1 MTSPVEYHSY
11 VRRFF
16 PASVGLFSLMILPA
30 VFLASGHAQMN
41 STTGAVMPATGA
53 VMPATGAVSPRTGG
67 VAPPVGQLVN
77 PPTGVPPLGP
87 RGIAPNSRGV
97 FLAPNMP
104 PNGEHRHHPP
114 HDADLAP
121 GLVFPVPYAVDA
133 GATQDNDNEDPNE
146 NEDDEY
152 LGGPTIFDRRGSGAN
167 SYVPP
172 VKDLSPPPAR
182 QGDDAAAETPQPPP
196 QPTVLVF
203 KDGRKLEVG
212 NYAILGQT
220 IFDLTPGHARKIAL
234 ADLDLEATR
243 QQNDDRGV
251 TFQLPASAQAN

>member
-11 VRRFF
+11 VRHFF
-16 PASVGLFSLMILPA
+16 PASVVLFSLMILPS
-30 VFLASGHAQMN
+30 VFVASGHAQMN
-41 STTGAVMPATGA
+41 STTGAVMPATGT
-53 VMPATGAVSPRTGG
+53 VRPATGAVSPRTGS

-77 PPTGVPPLGP
+77 PLTGVPPLGP
-87 RGIAPNSRGV
+87 RGVAPNSRGV

-104 PNGEHRHHPP
+104 RNGEHRHHHP
-114 HDADLAP
+114 HDADLGL
-121 GLVFPVPYAVDA
+121 GLVYAVPYAVDA
-133 GATQDNDNEDPNE
+133 GATEDNNEDPNE
-146 NEDDEY
+146 NEDDEH

-182 QGDDAAAETPQPPP
+182 QGDEAAAETPQPPP

>member
-1 MTSPVEYHSY
+1 MTSPVEYHRY
-11 VRRFF
+11 VRHFF
-16 PASVGLFSLMILPA
+16 PASFVLFSLMILPA
-30 VFLASGHAQMN
+30 VFVASGHAQMN
-41 STTGAVMPATGA
+41 STTGA

-77 PPTGVPPLGP
+77 PPTGVTPLGP
-87 RGIAPNSRGV
+87 LGGAPNSRGV

-104 PNGEHRHHPP
+104 RNGEHRHHHP
-114 HDADLAP
+114 HDAALAP
-121 GLVFPVPYAVDA
+121 GLVYPVPYAVDA
-133 GATQDNDNEDPNE
+133 GATKDNEDPNE
-146 NEDDEY
+146 NEDDEH

-182 QGDDAAAETPQPPP
+182 QGDDAAETPQPPP

-203 KDGRKLEVG
+203 KDGRNLEVG
-212 NYAILGQT
+212 NYAILGQA

>member
-41 STTGAVMPATGA
+41 STTGA

-104 PNGEHRHHPP
+104 RNGEHRHHHP
-114 HDADLAP
+114 HDADLGP
-121 GLVFPVPYAVDA
+121 GLV
-133 GATQDNDNEDPNE
+133 
-146 NEDDEY
+146 
-152 LGGPTIFDRRGSGAN
+152 
-167 SYVPP
+167 
-172 VKDLSPPPAR
+172 
-182 QGDDAAAETPQPPP
+182 
-196 QPTVLVF
+196 
-203 KDGRKLEVG
+203 
-212 NYAILGQT
+212 
-220 IFDLTPGHARKIAL
+220 
-234 ADLDLEATR
+234 
-243 QQNDDRGV
+243 
-251 TFQLPASAQAN
+251 

>member
-1 MTSPVEYHSY
+1 

-53 VMPATGAVSPRTGG
+53 VSPRTGG
-67 VAPPVGQLVN
+67 VAPPVGQLVS
-77 PPTGVPPLGP
+77 PPTGVPALSP

-104 PNGEHRHHPP
+104 RNGEHRHHHP

-121 GLVFPVPYAVDA
+121 GLVYPVPYAVDA

-182 QGDDAAAETPQPPP
+182 RGDDAAAETPQPPP

>member
-1 MTSPVEYHSY
+1 
-11 VRRFF
+11 
-16 PASVGLFSLMILPA
+16 
-30 VFLASGHAQMN
+30 
-41 STTGAVMPATGA
+41 MP
-53 VMPATGAVSPRTGG
+53 R
-67 VAPPVGQLVN
+67 
-77 PPTGVPPLGP
+77 
-87 RGIAPNSRGV
+87 
-97 FLAPNMP
+97 
-104 PNGEHRHHPP
+104 NGEHRHHHP

-121 GLVFPVPYAVDA
+121 GLVYPVPYAVDA
-133 GATQDNDNEDPNE
+133 GATQDNDNEDPDE

-182 QGDDAAAETPQPPP
+182 RGDDAAAETPQPPP

>member
-53 VMPATGAVSPRTGG
+53 VSPRTGG

-77 PPTGVPPLGP
+77 PPTGVTPLGP
-87 RGIAPNSRGV
+87 RGGAPNSRGV

-104 PNGEHRHHPP
+104 RNGEHRHHHP

-121 GLVFPVPYAVDA
+121 GLVYPVPYAVDA
-133 GATQDNDNEDPNE
+133 GATEDNEDPNE
-146 NEDDEY
+146 NEDDEH

-182 QGDDAAAETPQPPP
+182 QGDDAAETPQPPP

>member
-1 MTSPVEYHSY
+1 
-11 VRRFF
+11 
-16 PASVGLFSLMILPA
+16 
-30 VFLASGHAQMN
+30 
-41 STTGAVMPATGA
+41 MP
-53 VMPATGAVSPRTGG
+53 R
-67 VAPPVGQLVN
+67 
-77 PPTGVPPLGP
+77 
-87 RGIAPNSRGV
+87 
-97 FLAPNMP
+97 
-104 PNGEHRHHPP
+104 NGEHRHHHP

-121 GLVFPVPYAVDA
+121 GLVYPVPYAVDA

>member
-11 VRRFF
+11 VRHFF
-16 PASVGLFSLMILPA
+16 PASVLLFSLMILPA
-30 VFLASGHAQMN
+30 VFVASGHAQMN
-41 STTGAVMPATGA
+41 STTGA

-87 RGIAPNSRGV
+87 RGGAPNSRGV
-97 FLAPNMP
+97 FLAPNMLR
-104 PNGEHRHHPP
+104 NGEHRHHHP

-121 GLVFPVPYAVDA
+121 GLVYPVPYAVDA
-133 GATQDNDNEDPNE
+133 GATKDNEDPNE
-146 NEDDEY
+146 NEDDEH

-182 QGDDAAAETPQPPP
+182 QGDDAAETPQPPP

-212 NYAILGQT
+212 NYAILGQA

>member
-1 MTSPVEYHSY
+1 MTSPVEYHRY
-11 VRRFF
+11 VRHFF
-16 PASVGLFSLMILPA
+16 PASVVLFSLMILPA
-30 VFLASGHAQMN
+30 VFVASGHAQMN
-41 STTGAVMPATGA
+41 STTGA

-77 PPTGVPPLGP
+77 PPTGVTPLGP
-87 RGIAPNSRGV
+87 RGGAPNSRGV

-104 PNGEHRHHPP
+104 RNGEHRHHHP

-121 GLVFPVPYAVDA
+121 GLVYPVPYAVDA
-133 GATQDNDNEDPNE
+133 GATKDNEDPNE
-146 NEDDEY
+146 NEDDEH

-172 VKDLSPPPAR
+172 AR
-182 QGDDAAAETPQPPP
+182 QGDDAAETPQPPP

-212 NYAILGQT
+212 NYAILGQA

>member
-30 VFLASGHAQMN
+30 AFLASGHAQMN
-41 STTGAVMPATGA
+41 STTGA

-67 VAPPVGQLVN
+67 VAPPVGQLVS
-77 PPTGVPPLGP
+77 PPTGVPALSP

-104 PNGEHRHHPP
+104 RNGEHRHHHP

-121 GLVFPVPYAVDA
+121 GLVYPVPYAVDA

-182 QGDDAAAETPQPPP
+182 RGDDAAAETPQPPP

>member
-53 VMPATGAVSPRTGG
+53 VSPRTGG
-67 VAPPVGQLVN
+67 VAPPVGQLVS
-77 PPTGVPPLGP
+77 PPTGVPALSP

-104 PNGEHRHHPP
+104 RNGEHRHHHP

-121 GLVFPVPYAVDA
+121 GLVYPVPYAVDA

-182 QGDDAAAETPQPPP
+182 RGDDAAAETPPPPP

>member
-30 VFLASGHAQMN
+30 AFLASGHAQMN
-41 STTGAVMPATGA
+41 STTGA

-67 VAPPVGQLVN
+67 VAPPVGQLVS
-77 PPTGVPPLGP
+77 PPTGVPALGP

-104 PNGEHRHHPP
+104 RNGEHRHHHP

-121 GLVFPVPYAVDA
+121 GLVYPVPYAVDA

-182 QGDDAAAETPQPPP
+182 RGDDAAAETPQPPP

-220 IFDLTPGHARKIAL
+220 IFDLTPGHSRKIAL

>member
-11 VRRFF
+11 VRHFF
-16 PASVGLFSLMILPA
+16 PASVVLLSWMILPA
-30 VFLASGHAQMN
+30 VFLASGHAQTN
-41 STTGAVMPATGA
+41 STTGA
-53 VMPATGAVSPRTGG
+53 VMPATGAVSPRTGS
-67 VAPPVGQLVN
+67 VA
-77 PPTGVPPLGP
+77 PPTGVPALGP
-87 RGIAPNSRGV
+87 RGVAPSSRGV

-104 PNGEHRHHPP
+104 RNGEHRHHHP
-114 HDADLAP
+114 HDASLAP
-121 GLVFPVPYAVDA
+121 GLVYPVPYAVDA
-133 GATQDNDNEDPNE
+133 GATEDNEDPNE
-146 NEDDEY
+146 NEDDEH

>member
-1 MTSPVEYHSY
+1 
-11 VRRFF
+11 
-16 PASVGLFSLMILPA
+16 
-30 VFLASGHAQMN
+30 
-41 STTGAVMPATGA
+41 
-53 VMPATGAVSPRTGG
+53 
-67 VAPPVGQLVN
+67 
-77 PPTGVPPLGP
+77 
-87 RGIAPNSRGV
+87 
-97 FLAPNMP
+97 LAPNMP
-104 PNGEHRHHPP
+104 RNGEHRHHHP

-121 GLVFPVPYAVDA
+121 GLVYPVPYAVDA

-182 QGDDAAAETPQPPP
+182 RGDDAAAETPQPPP

-220 IFDLTPGHARKIAL
+220 IFDLTPGHSRKIAL

>member
-53 VMPATGAVSPRTGG
+53 VSPRTGG
-67 VAPPVGQLVN
+67 VAPPVGQLVS
-77 PPTGVPPLGP
+77 PPTGVPALSP

-104 PNGEHRHHPP
+104 RNGEHRHHHP

-121 GLVFPVPYAVDA
+121 GLVYPVPYAVDA

-182 QGDDAAAETPQPPP
+182 RGDDAAAETPQPPP

>member
-53 VMPATGAVSPRTGG
+53 VMPATGAVMPATGAVSPRTGS

-77 PPTGVPPLGP
+77 PPTGVRPLGP

-104 PNGEHRHHPP
+104 RNGKHRHHHP

-121 GLVFPVPYAVDA
+121 GLVYPVPYAVDA
-133 GATQDNDNEDPNE
+133 GATEDNEDPHE
-146 NEDDEY
+146 N
-152 LGGPTIFDRRGSGAN
+152 
-167 SYVPP
+167 
-172 VKDLSPPPAR
+172 
-182 QGDDAAAETPQPPP
+182 
-196 QPTVLVF
+196 
-203 KDGRKLEVG
+203 
-212 NYAILGQT
+212 
-220 IFDLTPGHARKIAL
+220 
-234 ADLDLEATR
+234 
-243 QQNDDRGV
+243 NDD
-251 TFQLPASAQAN
+251 

>member
-104 PNGEHRHHPP
+104 RNGEHRHHHP

-121 GLVFPVPYAVDA
+121 GLVYPVPYAVDA
-133 GATQDNDNEDPNE
+133 GATEDNEDPNE
-146 NEDDEY
+146 NEDDEH

-182 QGDDAAAETPQPPP
+182 RGDDAAAETPQPPP

>member
-53 VMPATGAVSPRTGG
+53 VSPRTGG
-67 VAPPVGQLVN
+67 VAPPVGQLVS
-77 PPTGVPPLGP
+77 PPTGVPALSP

-104 PNGEHRHHPP
+104 RNGEHRHHHP

-121 GLVFPVPYAVDA
+121 GLVYPVPYAVDA

-182 QGDDAAAETPQPPP
+182 RGDDAAAETPQPPP

-220 IFDLTPGHARKIAL
+220 IFDLTPGHSRKIAL